1 MLKCKRTHMLAAPLL
16 GLLLVVSQVWAGSLI
31 WSGSVNTCT
40 VINCNA
46 TPIFG
51 VYMADQAGEQD
62 PFTTQVWAAEGICL
76 RLDMVGSNEPDQDVK
91 MVLVAPD
98 GKVYR
103 DDDRAPG
110 LHLPLIEV
118 AQTPIT
124 GWYTLQVY
132 RFNGRLANGD
142 HRLFTLLYGL
152 YNAENPNCNDLP
164 TRDL

>member
-1 MLKCKRTHMLAAPLL
+1 VGLFGGAEPILDSEAGAYRVAALL
-16 GLLLVVSQVWAGSLI
+16 
-31 WSGSVNTCT
+31 N
-40 VINCNA
+40 NK
-46 TPIFG
+46 F
-51 VYMADQAGEQD
+51 M
-62 PFTTQVWAAEGICL
+62 

-152 YNAENPNCNDLP
+152 YNAGNPNCNDLP